1 MAGMARMPGMAMMA
15 RMPGMAMMAR
25 MARMARMAEIYPGL
39 HVLLGRWSAGSC
51 A

>member
-1 MAGMARMPGMAMMA
+1 MAEMAGMARMPGMAMMA

-25 MARMARMAEIYPGL
+25 MARMAEIYPGL